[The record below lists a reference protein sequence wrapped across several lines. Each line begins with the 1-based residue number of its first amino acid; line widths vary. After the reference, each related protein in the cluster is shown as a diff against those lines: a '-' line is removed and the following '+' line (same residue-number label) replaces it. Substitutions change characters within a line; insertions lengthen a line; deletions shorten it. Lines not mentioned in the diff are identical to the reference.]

1 MLAFFVCRGD
11 TEREIS
17 LGYDFRLL
25 PNYAIFEIRCGQY
38 LTSAR
43 SELGIYGEH
52 SVENVQ
58 ALLRDIFNEE
68 FQGYFLMNC
77 ESVVS
82 FYSQIIA
89 LSPVLLWRS
98 P

>member
-52 SVENVQ
+52 SV
-58 ALLRDIFNEE
+58 
-68 FQGYFLMNC
+68 
-77 ESVVS
+77 
-82 FYSQIIA
+82 
-89 LSPVLLWRS
+89 
-98 P
+98 